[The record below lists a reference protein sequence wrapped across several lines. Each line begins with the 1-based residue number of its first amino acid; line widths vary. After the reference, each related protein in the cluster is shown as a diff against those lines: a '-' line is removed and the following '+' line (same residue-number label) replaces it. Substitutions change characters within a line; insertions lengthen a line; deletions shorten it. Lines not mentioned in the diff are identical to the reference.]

1 MALTNRVL
9 ANRALDVRPVA
20 AKAGLHASA
29 SIHPWRAVL
38 GGAIKR
44 ARARKDWSLK
54 QLAASLD
61 RDERQ
66 VARWEDGS
74 ERAHWDAL
82 FAIDDFRIELL
93 IALAEVCGSAVEI
106 ETTVRIPR

>member
-1 MALTNRVL
+1 MPKRDP
-9 ANRALDVRPVA
+9 RALLPSSDAFRPVM
-20 AKAGLHASA
+20 AKALLKAE
-29 SIHPWRAVL
+29 IPPWRKVL
-38 GGAIKR
+38 GGAVKR

-54 QLAASLD
+54 QLAGSLD

-82 FAIDDFRIELL
+82 FALDEFRIELL
-93 IALAEVCGSAVEI
+93 IALAEVCGTAVEI